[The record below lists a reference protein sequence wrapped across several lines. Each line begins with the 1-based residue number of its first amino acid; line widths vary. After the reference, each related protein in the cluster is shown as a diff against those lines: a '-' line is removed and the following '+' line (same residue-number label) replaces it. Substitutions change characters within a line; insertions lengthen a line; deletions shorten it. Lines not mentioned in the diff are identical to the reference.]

1 MKTCMSDF
9 SEQHTAPEAE
19 NSPDGSI
26 DQGKYLLLPSGSIV
40 IYVLLHTQIM
50 GSWLYIV

>member
-19 NSPDGSI
+19 DSPDGSI
-26 DQGKYLLLPSGSIV
+26 NKYLFLPSGSI
-40 IYVLLHTQIM
+40 LLYTYFSIPK
-50 GSWLYIV
+50 SWVPGCSSI